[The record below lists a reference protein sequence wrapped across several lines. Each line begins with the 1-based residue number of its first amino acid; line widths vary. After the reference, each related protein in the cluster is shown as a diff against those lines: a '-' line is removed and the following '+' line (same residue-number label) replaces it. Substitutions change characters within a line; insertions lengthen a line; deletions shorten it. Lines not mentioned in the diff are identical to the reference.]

1 MESSTYEGVNEPNP
15 LANFEN
21 LIKRN
26 SEGHYSVPL
35 PWRTDKKDLLPTNYY
50 RASERFRRLINR
62 LLKEP
67 ELFRAYHE
75 QIMGY
80 LQSGFISKVESPDQP
95 TTTSK
100 FYLPH
105 RPVIRSKVV
114 TTKIRPVFD
123 ASPRTEEDL
132 SLNDCLETGENLN
145 PELLAVLLRFRWH
158 RVAWVGEIEY
168 AFLQI
173 EIHAEDRDALRF
185 LWIDDLT
192 SSTLE
197 KEPFIFRWNR
207 VTFRL

>member
-1 MESSTYEGVNEPNP
+1 
-15 LANFEN
+15 
-21 LIKRN
+21 
-26 SEGHYSVPL
+26 
-35 PWRTDKKDLLPTNYY
+35 
-50 RASERFRRLINR
+50 
-62 LLKEP
+62 
-67 ELFRAYHE
+67 
-75 QIMGY
+75 MGY
-80 LQSGFISKVESPDQP
+80 LQSGFISKVEAPDQP

-145 PELLAVLLRFRWH
+145 PELLSVLLRFRWH
-158 RVAWVGEIEY
+158 RVAWVGDIEKD
-168 AFLQI
+168 FLQI

-207 VTFRL
+207 VTFPL